1 MKKLL
6 ALVVALCLVCAL
18 GGAMAAPDAPCEL
31 PLTTEPV
38 TLSAAV
44 YHDTARVSDLI
55 DNEFTRWMEE

>member
-38 TLSAAV
+38 TA
-44 YHDTARVSDLI
+44 DARPCI
-55 DNEFTRWMEE
+55 TRRRE